1 MSDLIIDKEL
11 FEELKTMMSS
21 SNENDIVVAIGILN
35 TIDIWDK
42 QNQKYKEE
50 LYEILNE
57 NKNIK
62 NKGELKTR
70 IWMSQ
75 FE

>member
-21 SNENDIVVAIGILN
+21 SNENDIAVVIGILN

-50 LYEILNE
+50 LYEILSE

-62 NKGELKTR
+62 DKSNLKMK

>member
-21 SNENDIVVAIGILN
+21 PNEDDIAIVIGILN

-42 QNQKYKEE
+42 QNQEYKEE
-50 LYEILNE
+50 LYNVLSE

-62 NKGELKTR
+62 GKGELKTR

>member
-21 SNENDIVVAIGILN
+21 SNENDIVVVIGILN
-35 TIDIWDK
+35 TIDVWDK
-42 QNQKYKEE
+42 QNQEYKEE
-50 LYEILNE
+50 LYNVLSE

-62 NKGELKTR
+62 DKGELKTR

>member
-21 SNENDIVVAIGILN
+21 PNEDDIAIVIGILN

-42 QNQKYKEE
+42 QNQQYKEE
-50 LYEILNE
+50 LYEILSE

-62 NKGELKTR
+62 NKGELKIR

>member
-21 SNENDIVVAIGILN
+21 SNEDDIVIVIGILN

-50 LYEILNE
+50 LYEILSE

-62 NKGELKTR
+62 DKGELKTR

>member
-21 SNENDIVVAIGILN
+21 SNENDIVVVIGILN
-35 TIDIWDK
+35 TIDVWDK
-42 QNQKYKEE
+42 QNQEYKEE
-50 LYEILNE
+50 LYEILSE

>member
-21 SNENDIVVAIGILN
+21 SNENDIAVVIGILN

-50 LYEILNE
+50 LYEILSD
-57 NKNIK
+57 IK
-62 NKGELKTR
+62 DKSNLKMK

>member
-21 SNENDIVVAIGILN
+21 SNENDIVVVIGILN

-42 QNQKYKEE
+42 QNQQYKEE
-50 LYEILNE
+50 LYEILSE

-62 NKGELKTR
+62 NKGELKIR

>member
-21 SNENDIVVAIGILN
+21 SNENDIVVVIGILN
-35 TIDIWDK
+35 TIDVWDR

-50 LYEILNE
+50 LYEILSENE
-57 NKNIK
+57 NIK

-70 IWMSQ
+70 IWISQ